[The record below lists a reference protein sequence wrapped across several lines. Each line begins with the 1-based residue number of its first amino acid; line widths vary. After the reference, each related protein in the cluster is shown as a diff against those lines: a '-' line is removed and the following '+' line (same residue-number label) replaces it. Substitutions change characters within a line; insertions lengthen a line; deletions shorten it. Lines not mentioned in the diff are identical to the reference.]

1 VLDEQGRLL
10 QWFRPGGGAGGAYE
24 ALIRHPPVVAPDGS
38 VRAVRRRPDGYLR
51 YRWNATTGRYA
62 QQVFDVGALVGEP
75 FPEPEFPFPAPGMVL
90 TSGGRVLMSWGG
102 TVTELCDTDPDGPP
116 RPLRRFRWYRGEEKE
131 ALGLPSIAED
141 GHWWMNTQTW
151 ENLAVVEADGD
162 GRPLRELPGVGL
174 ISPSRGA
181 RGAQRWPDGMRVLEL
196 GWLSD
201 AGEFQHVTS
210 ISNPSSA
217 PLRPYYDPARGIWL
231 QGPMGYTRYADD
243 GTALFTIES
252 WARPE
257 AAVFGPDG
265 SRLLSLRLDTLDG
278 GVVEPRTESLR
289 VLPDG
294 GIAWRQRAED
304 TPSGRRWY
312 GQGLL
317 GRNGVLVGNTNPRDR
332 SIGWAYAAWRVD
344 VRAPEDFTHAAY
356 SLSNCYRNSWAGSP

>member
-1 VLDEQGRLL
+1 
-10 QWFRPGGGAGGAYE
+10 
-24 ALIRHPPVVAPDGS
+24 
-38 VRAVRRRPDGYLR
+38 
-51 YRWNATTGRYA
+51 
-62 QQVFDVGALVGEP
+62 
-75 FPEPEFPFPAPGMVL
+75 
-90 TSGGRVLMSWGG
+90 MSWGG

-116 RPLRRFRWYRGEEKE
+116 RPLRRFRWYRGEEKVD
-131 ALGLPSIAED
+131 AQVVA
-141 GHWWMNTQTW
+141 
-151 ENLAVVEADGD
+151 VEADGRMWLSNRRFYDDLLTFQTDAD
-162 GRPLRELPGVGL
+162 GRPLREAGDVNLRATGPAGQGVSRLDPRDRSVAEVGWLLADGGL
-174 ISPSRGA
+174 E
-181 RGAQRWPDGMRVLEL
+181 RVLTQRVE
-196 GWLSD
+196 GPD
-201 AGEFQHVTS
+201 TS
-210 ISNPSSA
+210 RS
-217 PLRPYYDPARGIWL
+217 YHDPARGIWL